1 MRKHIPSYAL
11 YLSNIMDNQT
21 SQELNIAYQIIDANL
36 NRIREGMRCVE
47 EAIRYDE
54 HQKINY
60 SSFRALRHN
69 FSEIE
74 QRLRYSFPQLLENR
88 NMKSDRGT
96 KELAVTT
103 RKNINEL
110 VKANAN
116 RVSEG
121 LRVVEEYLKLLPG
134 ASKYTEKIKSIRYD
148 WYSLDQHLASFFSV

>member
-1 MRKHIPSYAL
+1 
-11 YLSNIMDNQT
+11 MDSQT
-21 SQELNIAYQIIDANL
+21 LKELNIAYQIIDANL

-54 HQKINY
+54 HQEMNY
-60 SSFRALRHN
+60 CIFRALRHS

-74 QRLRYSFPQLLENR
+74 QILRHSYPQLLENR

-96 KELAVTT
+96 EVQSVLT
-103 RKNINEL
+103 RKNLCEL

-121 LRVVEEYLKLLPG
+121 LRVVEEYLKLLPD
-134 ASKYTEKIKSIRYD
+134 TEIFIEKIKTIRYD
-148 WYSLDQHLASFFSV
+148 WYSLDQHLVSLFSV